1 LSENTKRHPL
11 AACVLLVLVCAP
23 LSKAQSPGNDQFPKI
38 EIFGGYSSIETN
50 NHTFHFGPSS
60 HGFNATDTDFDEGG
74 KGFEAAVI
82 RNLNPYFGIMGDFS
96 AHFSY
101 DQGPIAL
108 TPTCAQPPCPPV
120 TQSAE
125 LNPRLFNFLAGP
137 EFKWR
142 NHTRFTPF
150 AHALFG
156 VAHTTVTFS
165 TAGPAGSVS
174 KGDEDTGFAMTYGG
188 GLQVRILRRVSF
200 RVSLDYSKA
209 LVGSNALPPQRV
221 DFLGYSAGAVFHFH

>member
-11 AACVLLVLVCAP
+11 AACVLLVIICAP
-23 LSKAQSPGNDQFPKI
+23 LSKAQSPGKDHFPTI

-50 NHTFHFGPSS
+50 DHNFHFGPSS
-60 HGFNATDTDFDEGG
+60 GGFNATDTDFDEGG

-82 RNLNPYFGIMGDFS
+82 RNLNRYFGIMGDFS
-96 AHFSY
+96 AHFSD
-101 DQGPIAL
+101 DQGLIAL
-108 TPTCAQPPCPPV
+108 RLPCAQPPCSPV
-120 TQSAE
+120 TQSAD

-156 VAHTTVTFS
+156 VAHTTVTFR
-165 TAGPAGSVS
+165 TAGPAGSLS

-209 LVGSNALPPQRV
+209 FVGSSALPPQRV
-221 DFLGYSAGAVFHFH
+221 DSLGYSAGVVFHFH

>member
-1 LSENTKRHPL
+1 LVSFFAVDAQGWRTIIVREKMEMRRLS
-11 AACVLLVLVCAP
+11 ACVLLAFVYAP
-23 LSKAQSPGNDQFPKI
+23 LSKAQFPKI

-50 NHTFHFGPSS
+50 NHDFHFGPSS
-60 HGFNATDTDFDEGG
+60 RGFNATDTDFDEGG

-82 RNLNPYFGIMGDFS
+82 RNLNRYFGIMGDVS

-108 TPTCAQPPCPPV
+108 TPPCAQPPCPPV

-125 LNPRLFNFLAGP
+125 LNPRLSNFLAGP

-165 TAGPAGSVS
+165 TAGPAGNVS
-174 KGDEDTGFAMTYGG
+174 KGDDDTGFT
-188 GLQVRILRRVSF
+188 
-200 RVSLDYSKA
+200 
-209 LVGSNALPPQRV
+209 
-221 DFLGYSAGAVFHFH
+221 

>member
-1 LSENTKRHPL
+1 VKENKEMRQPI
-11 AACVLLVLVCAP
+11 ACLLLVFICAP

-50 NHTFHFGPSS
+50 NHNFHFGLPSR
-60 HGFNATDTDFDEGG
+60 GFNVTDTDFDEGG
-74 KGFEAAVI
+74 KGFEAGVI
-82 RNLNPYFGIMGDFS
+82 RNLNRYFGIMGDFS

-108 TPTCAQPPCPPV
+108 TPPCVQPPCLPV
-120 TQSAE
+120 TQIAE

-156 VAHTTVTFS
+156 VTHTTATFS
-165 TAGPAGSVS
+165 TAGPAVSLS

-200 RVSLDYSKA
+200 RVSLDYTKA
-209 LVGSNALPPQRV
+209 FVGSSALPPQRV
-221 DFLGYSAGAVFHFH
+221 DSLGYSAGVAFHFH